1 MKKLMFACA
10 ATLGLL
16 VACQNDDG
24 ENSHIPK
31 TYQPIE
37 LTEVQTRMA
46 SESTDFAFR
55 FFKVADEVLTQ
66 LAEKN
71 GEEPKIFLSPVS
83 ASYALSMAANG
94 ADGTTLRE
102 LTDALGFS
110 GFSIDEINAYNQK
123 LVKEL
128 VQQDNTTILSMANSL
143 WMFDDFQVLD
153 SYSEALN
160 TNYDAEVRR
169 VEQLKAKDAINA
181 WCSNKTNGCIPEFLK
196 NMPDGET
203 MLLNALYFKGL
214 WTDKFNKEATQT
226 EKFTGEDGSYTY
238 LDMMNRQ
245 SHYLYAENDLYAVVR
260 LPYGNGAFGLHVLL
274 PHEGIELSRCMEV
287 LDGAS
292 WKAMQE
298 SMTSEEVHVKLPK
311 FTIEDCQNG
320 LKEVLQAMGV
330 QEAFLNTA
338 DFSKMAE
345 KDLKIG
351 FVDQSIYFKLD
362 EEGTEAA
369 AVTGIG
375 MTSSPGP
382 NPDGVYEFYVNRPFL
397 FLLTEKS
404 TGSVLFMGKV
414 TKL

>member
-1 MKKLMFACA
+1 M
-10 ATLGLL
+10 
-16 VACQNDDG
+16 
-24 ENSHIPK
+24 
-31 TYQPIE
+31 
-37 LTEVQTRMA
+37 
-46 SESTDFAFR
+46 
-55 FFKVADEVLTQ
+55 TQ

-160 TNYDAEVRR
+160 TNYDAEVRQQER
-169 VEQLKAKDAINA
+169 MGAMEAINN
-181 WCSNKTNGCIPEFLK
+181 WCSAKTNGCISDFLK
-196 NMPDGET
+196 KEPDDALV

-214 WTDKFNKEATQT
+214 WVSPFDKADTRTEA
-226 EKFTGEDGSYTY
+226 FTNEGGSISQVSMMRQENRYQFAQN
-238 LDMMNRQ
+238 DM
-245 SHYLYAENDLYAVVR
+245 YAVVR
-260 LPYGNGAFGLHVLL
+260 LPYGNGAFGLQVLL
-274 PHEGIELSRCMEV
+274 PQEGVELSQCIAA
-287 LDGAS
+287 LDGTN
-292 WKAMQE
+292 WKMAQE
-298 SMTSEEVHVKLPK
+298 AFAWEQVDVKLPK
-311 FTIEDCQNG
+311 FTIKDCQNS

-330 QEAFLNTA
+330 QEAFLNIA
-338 DFSKMAE
+338 NFSKMAE
-345 KDLKIG
+345 KELKISSIA
-351 FVDQSIYFKLD
+351 QSIYFSLD

-375 MTSSPGP
+375 TDSALLPSR
-382 NPDGVYEFYVNRPFL
+382 PDGVYEFYVNRPFL